1 MKDQGTMVGRVINE
15 LELKLLVERRG
26 MLIQKDGVEFLNTT
40 ETVEL
45 RKEEEQ
51 ILQMNLA
58 ERIGEKN

>member
-15 LELKLLVERRG
+15 LELKLVVERRG
-26 MLIQKDGVEFLNTT
+26 MLIQKDGMEFLNTT
-40 ETVEL
+40 EAAEL
-45 RKEEEQ
+45 RKEEQQ